1 MGTSLSR
8 DDAFSRRLPMEVG
21 AAIAKGG
28 PIAKALNTISQGTG
42 RMFSIETKTGRLEV
56 QKIVYLLQR
65 LDYPS
70 ARKFSYNIYLNG
82 PYSPDLAEV
91 YYALG
96 DSGIAKCGTTKEM
109 SPRVLETVRSAW
121 KEGPDFLEGLTTVLD
136 GNRQFGSLQHSLR
149 WAQSIKPHL
158 TNQTWSGVRS
168 FLDKRRFLTGST

>member
-1 MGTSLSR
+1 
-8 DDAFSRRLPMEVG
+8 MEAG
-21 AAIAKGG
+21 AAQVKGG

-42 RMFSIETKTGRLEV
+42 RAFSIETKTGRLEV
-56 QKIVYLLQR
+56 QKVVYLLQR
-65 LDYPS
+65 MDFAP

-96 DSGIAKCGTTKEM
+96 DSGIAKFGTTKEI
-109 SPRVLETVRSAW
+109 PVKTLDTIREAW

-136 GNRQFGSLQHSLR
+136 GKRQFGNLPQSLR

-158 TNQTWSGVRS
+158 TNQTWSGVRA
-168 FLDKRRFLTGST
+168 FLDKRRSLIAST